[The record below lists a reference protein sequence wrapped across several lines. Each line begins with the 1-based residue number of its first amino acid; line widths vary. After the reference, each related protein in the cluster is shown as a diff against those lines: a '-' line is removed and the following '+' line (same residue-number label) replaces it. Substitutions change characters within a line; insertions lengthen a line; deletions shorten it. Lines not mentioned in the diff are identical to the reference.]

1 MSVRSGS
8 TACAPAA
15 RRSAAV
21 NGPVA
26 TPTARAPAASAADIS
41 SGVSPATT
49 VDTPP
54 KSVPGADPPY
64 RAAAR
69 RRATATSSVRTSW
82 SSPYAPMH
90 RSSWS
95 RSPSAAS
102 FTSATGRMLPVST
115 DWCTRPLRPEA
126 APPGPEA
133 APPRPEATPWR
144 PDDSAASA
152 ASAAVAPGSAR
163 PRSAIASR
171 TDGARAVRPAM
182 NSSTYR
188 RGSAMSASS
197 SVSRMIARSVRP
209 AIGASASGDR
219 PNSWPNT
226 MVYSSAPT
234 PPAFSSVPSR
244 SHSTR
249 RSDTRHSPPRARM
262 SARNS
267 PQTLCS

>member
-54 KSVPGADPPY
+54 KSAPGADPPY

-90 RSSWS
+90 RSSGS

-115 DWCTRPLRPEA
+115 DWCTRSPGPEA
-126 APPGPEA
+126 VPPGPGAEPPEPEAEPPGPEA
-133 APPRPEATPWR
+133 VPPGPEAEPSRPAAAPWR

-182 NSSTYR
+182 NSST
-188 RGSAMSASS
+188 
-197 SVSRMIARSVRP
+197 
-209 AIGASASGDR
+209 
-219 PNSWPNT
+219 
-226 MVYSSAPT
+226 
-234 PPAFSSVPSR
+234 
-244 SHSTR
+244 
-249 RSDTRHSPPRARM
+249 
-262 SARNS
+262 
-267 PQTLCS
+267 